1 MKKREKK
8 IELLNSEG
16 PILLASETTSGGYLL
31 EFTQEDFSVILGK
44 KHLHNFIGGI
54 LPIIPPSGKKYV
66 YTEFSEDM
74 KPKYGDIVEFMR
86 GEHIEPIVYL
96 ACPYTH
102 SDKKVEEERFQQIS
116 KIAADLNKKGIIA
129 FSPITYGH
137 TLLGYAEIPSN
148 WAFWQTFCLSFLEHS
163 KELRVYKMEGWKESM
178 GVQEE
183 IEFAKRKGIKIKH
196 FEFENDTRV

>member
-1 MKKREKK
+1 MKNRRKK

-16 PILLASETTSGGYLL
+16 PILLASETADGGYLL
-31 EFTQEDFSVILGK
+31 EFTQEDFSVIMGK
-44 KHLHNFIGGI
+44 RHLHNFIAGA
-54 LPIIPPSGKKYV
+54 LPLIPPGGKKYV
-66 YTEFSEDM
+66 YTEFSDDM
-74 KPKYGDIVEFMR
+74 KPRYEDIIEFTR

-116 KIAADLNKKGIIA
+116 KIAADLNKKGILA

-137 TLLGYAEIPSN
+137 TLLGYAEMPSN

-163 KELRVYKMEGWKESM
+163 KEIRVYKMEGWEESR

-183 IEFAKRKGIKIKH
+183 IEFAKNKGIKIKYI
-196 FEFENDTRV
+196 EISQ